1 MNEENINATEILQP
15 LVLVH
20 TENLF
25 FTYQGPDEYE
35 TPENKNKSSQKSVE
49 YVLKDINLDIYEGS
63 FTAVLGHNG
72 SGKSTLAK
80 LMNMILTPSEGKIFI
95 NGFDTSIEENMGEVR
110 RIVGMVFQN
119 PDNQIV
125 AAIVEEDVA
134 FGPENLGVDPPE
146 IRKRVDEALETVGM
160 SEYKL
165 HAPHKL
171 SGGQKQRI
179 AIAGVIAMLPKLI
192 ILDESTA
199 MLDPVGRKEVLNT
212 IKRLNAEKK
221 MTVILITH
229 YMSEAVIADRV
240 IVLNKGEIYMDGSP
254 KEVFSQFDKIKES
267 GLDVPQVTELMHM
280 LKAEQKNNESLKKYA
295 FPSDILHTKEAADL
309 IEAQA
314 PN

>member
-1 MNEENINATEILQP
+1 MNMNTQP
-15 LVLVH
+15 LIRI
-20 TENLF
+20 ENLF
-25 FTYQGPDEYE
+25 FTYHDI
-35 TPENKNKSSQKSVE
+35 PEDSKKPCE
-49 YVLKDINLDIYEGS
+49 YVLKNINLDICEGS
-63 FTAVLGHNG
+63 FTAILGHNG

-80 LMNMILTPSEGKIFI
+80 LMNMILTPTEGKVYI
-95 NGFDTSIEENMGEVR
+95 NGLDTSAENNLNEVR

-134 FGPENLGVDPPE
+134 FGPENLGIDPLE
-146 IRKRVDEALETVGM
+146 IRKRVDGAIETVGM
-160 SEYKL
+160 SDYKL

-179 AIAGVIAMLPKLI
+179 AIAGVIAMSPKVI

-199 MLDPVGRKEVLNT
+199 MLDPAGRKEVLNT
-212 IKRLNAEKK
+212 VKSLNAEKK

-229 YMSEAVIADRV
+229 YMSEAVIADKV
-240 IVLNKGEIYMDGSP
+240 IVLNRGEIYLDGSP
-254 KEVFSQFDKIKES
+254 KEVFSQFEKIKKA

-280 LKAEQKNNESLKKYA
+280 LEEEKKSNDALKQYA
-295 FPSDILHTKEAADL
+295 FPPDILHTKEAADL

-314 PN
+314 K

>member
-1 MNEENINATEILQP
+1 MNTENTHP
-15 LVLVH
+15 LIH
-20 TENLF
+20 IENLF
-25 FTYQGPDEYE
+25 FSYQAMDEQPSKP
-35 TPENKNKSSQKSVE
+35 PER
-49 YVLKDINLDIYEGS
+49 VLKNINLDIPEGS

-80 LMNMILTPSEGKIFI
+80 LMNMILNPTEGKIYI
-95 NGFDTSIEENMGEVR
+95 NNLDASDENNLNEVR
-110 RIVGMVFQN
+110 RTVGMVFQN
-119 PDNQIV
+119 PDNQLV
-125 AAIVEEDVA
+125 ATIVEEDVA
-134 FGPENLGVDPPE
+134 FGPENLGIDPPE

-171 SGGQKQRI
+171 SGGQKQRV
-179 AIAGVIAMLPKLI
+179 AIAGVIAMSPKVI

-199 MLDPVGRKEVLNT
+199 MLDPAGRKEVLNT
-212 IKRLNAEKK
+212 IKNLNAEKK

-240 IVLNKGEIYMDGSP
+240 IVLNNGELYMDGTP
-254 KEVFSQFDKIKES
+254 KQVFSQFEKIKKA

-280 LKAEQKNNESLKKYA
+280 LEEEKKENSALKKYA
-295 FPSDILHTKEAADL
+295 FPTDILHTKEAADI

-314 PN
+314 